1 VLEGLKRAWYRR
13 RLQDPAYAF
22 LCDEYDG
29 DELVSIDCETT
40 GLDVNTDQILSVGAI
55 KIKGDAILTSQ
66 RLDFLVRPEEPVS
79 DRTVLIHH
87 IRPVDLEGAV
97 RTDEAIRRVLEFV
110 GPRPLVGYFLEFDVA
125 MLNRHVRPL
134 IGIPLPNRQIEVS
147 RLYYDWRAAQVP
159 PGGNIDLRFETI
171 RERLDLPRRAAHD
184 AFNDALLAAMMYLRL
199 KGNWRPRA
207 FHTVILAALVNA
219 AAGLG

>member
-13 RLQDPAYAF
+13 RLKDPGYGF
-22 LCDEYDG
+22 LLDEQGEGG

-40 GLDVNTDQILSVGAI
+40 GLDVKTDQILSVGAI
-55 KIKGDAILTSQ
+55 RIKGDAILTSQ
-66 RLDFLVRPEEPVS
+66 RLDFLVRPKEPVS

-97 RTDEAIRRVLEFV
+97 PVDEAIRRVLEFV

-134 IGIPLPNRQIEVS
+134 TGIPLPNRQVEVS

-199 KGNWRPRA
+199 KGNWRPP
-207 FHTVILAALVNA
+207 
-219 AAGLG
+219 AGN